1 MLKHI
6 RVFALTVTLLTALAG
21 CGPKEGVKRPLG
33 AGREVLTVDFEP
45 GGILR
50 YKFVSSRDIVIG
62 WDAPQTKRRPGPN
75 ASDKSS
81 ESLEVVMIY
90 RPVEVD
96 PYGLTKIEA
105 RCESVKVSRTKGPQ
119 KDAVQSLA
127 GKTFTLTVGP
137 TGRIEDYSQLDK
149 LLKDIGEKAFRTDAE
164 GSRIKD
170 PEMIGDF
177 VASQWFLWDSIASIE
192 KPSKG
197 VKVGR
202 SWKSKL
208 SVPTPMVMREARD
221 VTYTLD
227 EIRPGEKGRLAVI
240 NSSYEAADS
249 VPRGWPI
256 PYWGSFQMKGAFGFY
271 RNYKVLSLEGR
282 GEELFNIDAG
292 RIERYDQQYELRMSA
307 SLMLPLPGAN
317 PKITIKQ
324 KLTME
329 LLEY

>member
-1 MLKHI
+1 LRHVRLLVPTAI
-6 RVFALTVTLLTALAG
+6 FLTALAG

-50 YKFVSSRDIVIG
+50 YKFVSSRDITIG
-62 WDAPQTKRRPGPN
+62 WDAPKTKRRPGPN

-90 RPVEVD
+90 RPIEVD
-96 PYGLTKIEA
+96 SYGLTKIEA
-105 RCESVKVSRTKGPQ
+105 KCESVKVSRTKGPR

-149 LLKDIGEKAFRTDAE
+149 LLKEIGEKAFRTDAE

-177 VASQWFLWDSIASIE
+177 VASQWFLWDSISSIE

-227 EIRPGEKGRLAVI
+227 EIRPGEHGRLAVI
-240 NSSYEAADS
+240 TSSYNAADS

-256 PYWGSFQMKGAFGFY
+256 PYWGSFQMKGPFGFY
-271 RNYKVLSLEGR
+271 RNYQVLSLEGR

-317 PKITIKQ
+317 PKLTIKQ